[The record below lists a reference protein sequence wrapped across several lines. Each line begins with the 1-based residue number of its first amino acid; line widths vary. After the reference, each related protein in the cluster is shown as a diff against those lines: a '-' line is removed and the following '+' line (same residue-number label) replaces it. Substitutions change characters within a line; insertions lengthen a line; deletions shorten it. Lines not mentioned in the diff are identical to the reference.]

1 VGRSP
6 NGPQSAGRE
15 AVINLFIYGTLCHLP
30 LLRAVLGRDADA
42 VPATLADYAV
52 YWALGQDFPMIA
64 PKFGGS
70 ALGLVVRGLDVDDRA
85 RIDFYTAGFSVQA
98 HHLVVQTVAGSET
111 ALVYFPDAVVWT
123 PGRPWLLA
131 DWAAKWGETVV
142 ATAGDVMAL
151 RGLSEASAIAARR
164 MAMRVRGA
172 SRVRAGV
179 TGPATLRRGMAAGD
193 VEVAARHYPYANFF
207 AVEEYDLSFRRFD
220 GSMSQVVNRATFI
233 SGDAVTVL
241 PYDPVRDRVLLIEQF
256 RAGPFAR
263 GDAAPWQLEAIA
275 GRIDPGETAEE
286 AARREAVEEAGLQ
299 LDELLPIAQYYP
311 SPGAKTEFLYSYL
324 ALADLP
330 DGVAGVFGV
339 EGEAEDIRGHLV
351 PFDRLME
358 LVASGEASNAPLI
371 LTALWLQR
379 ERGRLRG
386 L

>member
-1 VGRSP
+1 VT
-6 NGPQSAGRE
+6 
-15 AVINLFIYGTLCHLP
+15 NLFIYGTLCHLP
-30 LLRAVLGRDADA
+30 LLRVVLGRDADA
-42 VPATLADYAV
+42 EPATLADYAV
-52 YWALGQDFPMIA
+52 YWAKGQDFPMIEPLVGA
-64 PKFGGS
+64 S
-70 ALGLVVRGLDVDDRA
+70 ALGLVVRGLDADDLA

-98 HHLVVQTVAGSET
+98 HHLVVRTAAGPET
-111 ALVYFPDAVVWT
+111 ALVYFPDAVIWA
-123 PGRPWLLA
+123 PGRPWVLD

-151 RGLSEASAIAARR
+151 YRIVEPSAIAARR
-164 MAMRVRGA
+164 TAMRVRGA

-179 TGPATLRRGMAAGD
+179 TGAATLRHGMGPGD
-193 VEVAARHYPYANFF
+193 VDVAARHYPYANFF

-220 GSMSQVVNRATFI
+220 GTMSPVVNRATFI

-256 RAGPFAR
+256 RPGPYAR
-263 GDAAPWQLEAIA
+263 GDGVPWQLEAIA
-275 GRIDPGETAEE
+275 GRIDPGETVEQ

-299 LDELLPIAQYYP
+299 LDALLPIAQYYP
-311 SPGAKTEFLYSYL
+311 SPGAKTEYLYSYL
-324 ALADLP
+324 GLADLP
-330 DGVAGVFGV
+330 DGAAGVFGV

-358 LVASGEASNAPLI
+358 LVASGEVSNAPLI
-371 LTALWLQR
+371 LSALWLQR